1 MKQVPMKD
9 KKRGHF
15 GRCAKTLGKAHVS
28 SPTRELLCVCG
39 KAGATAKDIV
49 DIVLKISRRRM
60 QTVPCRRALGY
71 RRVVRFFR
79 DFDINSDHGFE
90 GMVETFDDLEK
101 KVTQKKNNSKNGMTW
116 ADIDPDL
123 K

>member
-15 GRCAKTLGKAHVS
+15 GRCAKTLGKAHIS

-39 KAGATAKDIV
+39 KAGATAEDVVKKLLD
-49 DIVLKISRRRM
+49 ISRRRM
-60 QTVPCRRALGY
+60 QTVPCRRAQKY

-79 DFDINSDHGFE
+79 DFDINWDHGFE
-90 GMVETFDDLEK
+90 GMVEKFDDLEK
-101 KVTQKKNNSKNGMTW
+101 KVNSPLG
-116 ADIDPDL
+116 
-123 K
+123 

>member
-1 MKQVPMKD
+1 MKQVPT

-39 KAGATAKDIV
+39 KPGATAKDIV
-49 DIVLKISRRRM
+49 ERVLEISRRRM
-60 QTVPCRRALGY
+60 EIVPCRRAQKY
-71 RRVVRFFR
+71 RRVVRFFE

-90 GMVETFDDLEK
+90 GMVETFDDLEA
-101 KVTQKKNNSKNGMTW
+101 KVNYRLG
-116 ADIDPDL
+116 
-123 K
+123 